1 MLYGKKIYNF
11 QMSKK
16 KIKEIF
22 IGSNNKGKL
31 KEIAD
36 LLPKS
41 LKLYSNLDFKI
52 PSPIETG
59 TSFYENSLLKA
70 KYFSKK
76 TKKICMSDDS
86 GIEIDVLNKKPGVY
100 SADWAGKKRNFNL
113 AIKKVYREIYK
124 KDKNWKK
131 KKITARFICVLTI
144 FWPNGKFVSKVGKIE
159 GRISNI
165 KKGKNGFGYDPIF
178 IPKGKRLTFGELEPQ
193 KKYRIDHRFN
203 AFKKIKKFF

>member
-1 MLYGKKIYNF
+1 MP
-11 QMSKK
+11 KK

-36 LLPKS
+36 LLPKN
-41 LKLYSNLDFKI
+41 LKIYSNLDFKI
-52 PSPIETG
+52 KSPRETG
-59 TSFYENSLLKA
+59 ISFQENSLLKA

-86 GIEIDVLNKKPGVY
+86 GIEIDILNKKPGVY
-100 SADWAGKKRNFNL
+100 SADWAGKKRNFHL
-113 AIKKVYREIYK
+113 AIKKVYREIRK

-193 KKYRIDHRFN
+193 KKYKIDHRFN

>member
-1 MLYGKKIYNF
+1 
-11 QMSKK
+11 MSKK

-41 LKLYSNLDFKI
+41 LKLYSNLDYKI
-52 PSPIETG
+52 SSPIETG

-86 GIEIDVLNKKPGVY
+86 GIEIDILNKKPGVY
-100 SADWAGKKRNFNL
+100 SADWAGKKRNFDL
-113 AIKKVYREIYK
+113 AIKKVYREIHK

-131 KKITARFICVLTI
+131 KKITARFICALTI
-144 FWPNGKFVSKVGKIE
+144 FWPNGKFVSKIGKIE

-165 KKGKNGFGYDPIF
+165 KK
-178 IPKGKRLTFGELEPQ
+178 R
-193 KKYRIDHRFN
+193 KKWFWL
-203 AFKKIKKFF
+203 

>member
-1 MLYGKKIYNF
+1 MP
-11 QMSKK
+11 KK

-41 LKLYSNLDFKI
+41 LKIYSNLDFKI
-52 PSPIETG
+52 LSPLETG
-59 TSFYENSLLKA
+59 TTFQENSLLKA

-76 TKKICMSDDS
+76 TNKICLSDDS
-86 GIEIDVLNKKPGVY
+86 GIEIDILDKAPGVY
-100 SADWAGKKRNFNL
+100 SADWSGKKRNFNL
-113 AIKKVYREIYK
+113 AIRKVYREISK

-144 FWPNGKFVSKVGKIE
+144 FWPNGKFICKTGKIE
-159 GRISNI
+159 GRISNYSI
-165 KKGKNGFGYDPIF
+165 GKNGFGYDPIF
-178 IPKGKRLTFGELEPQ
+178 IPKRKRLTFGQMEPEM
-193 KKYRIDHRFN
+193 KYKLDHRFD

>member
-1 MLYGKKIYNF
+1 
-11 QMSKK
+11 MSKK

-41 LKLYSNLDFKI
+41 LKIYSNLDFKI
-52 PSPIETG
+52 QSPLETG
-59 TSFYENSLLKA
+59 STFKENSLLKA

-76 TKKICMSDDS
+76 TNKICLSDDS
-86 GIEIDVLNKKPGVY
+86 GIEIDILDKAPGVY
-100 SADWAGKKRNFNL
+100 SADWSGKKRNFNS
-113 AIKKVYREIYK
+113 AIKKVYREIAK

-131 KKITARFICVLTI
+131 KKLSARFICVLTI
-144 FWPNGKFVSKVGKIE
+144 FWPNGKFISKIGKIE
-159 GRISNI
+159 GRISNL

-178 IPKGKRLTFGELEPQ
+178 IPKGKRLTFGEMVPS
-193 KKYRIDHRFN
+193 KKYRIDHRSN

>member
-1 MLYGKKIYNF
+1 
-11 QMSKK
+11 MSKK
-16 KIKEIF
+16 KIREIF
-22 IGSNNKGKL
+22 IGSNNEGKL

-36 LLPKS
+36 LLPKN
-41 LKLYSNLDFKI
+41 LKLYSNLDYKI

-86 GIEIDVLNKKPGVY
+86 GIEVDILNKKPGVY
-100 SADWAGKKRNFNL
+100 SADWAGKKRNFDV

-165 KKGKNGFGYDPIF
+165 KKGKYGFGYDPIF
-178 IPKGKRLTFGELEPQ
+178 IPKGKRLTFGEYEPQ
-193 KKYRIDHRFN
+193 KKYKIDHRFN

>member
-1 MLYGKKIYNF
+1 MY
-11 QMSKK
+11 KK

-41 LKLYSNLDFKI
+41 LKIYSNLDYKI
-52 PSPIETG
+52 PSPKETG
-59 TSFYENSLLKA
+59 TTFSQNSLLKA

-76 TKKICMSDDS
+76 TNKICLSDDS
-86 GIEIDVLNKKPGVY
+86 GIEVDIIDKAPGVY
-100 SADWAGKKRNFNL
+100 SADWAGKKRNFNQ
-113 AIKKVYREIYK
+113 AIKKVYREILK

-144 FWPNGKFVSKVGKIE
+144 FWPKGKFICKIGKVE
-159 GRISNI
+159 GYISI
-165 KKGKNGFGYDPIF
+165 VKKGKKGFGYDPIF
-178 IPKGKRLTFGELEPQ
+178 IPTGRRLTFGEMEPK
-193 KKYRIDHRFN
+193 KKYKIDHRYN

>member
-1 MLYGKKIYNF
+1 MHNF
-11 QMSKK
+11 QMFKK

-36 LLPKS
+36 LLPKN
-41 LKLYSNLDFKI
+41 LRLYSNLDYKI
-52 PSPIETG
+52 PSPTETG

-86 GIEIDVLNKKPGVY
+86 GIEIDILNKKPGVY
-100 SADWAGKKRNFNL
+100 SADWAGKKRNFDL
-113 AIKKVYREIYK
+113 AIKKVYREIHK

-131 KKITARFICVLTI
+131 KKISARFICVLTI

-193 KKYRIDHRFN
+193 KKYKIDHRFN
-203 AFKKIKKFF
+203 AFKKIRKFF

>member
-1 MLYGKKIYNF
+1 
-11 QMSKK
+11 MSKK

-41 LKLYSNLDFKI
+41 LKLYSNLDLKI

-86 GIEIDVLNKKPGVY
+86 GIEIDILNKKPGVY
-100 SADWAGKKRNFNL
+100 SADWAGKKRNFDL

-131 KKITARFICVLTI
+131 RKITARFICVLTI